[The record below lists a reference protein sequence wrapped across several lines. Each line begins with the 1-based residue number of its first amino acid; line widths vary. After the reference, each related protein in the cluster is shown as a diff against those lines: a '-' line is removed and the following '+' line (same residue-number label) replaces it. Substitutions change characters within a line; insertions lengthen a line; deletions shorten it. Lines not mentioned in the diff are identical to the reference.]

1 MISYLN
7 TFTTIQPWFHNIIHS
22 NEFIDEFIIWILIWF
37 HNYEFNCMK
46 IDDDEILDEFI
57 HIKSDIWFHYI
68 IHDHEFISELIYD
81 FI

>member
-1 MISYLN
+1 
-7 TFTTIQPWFHNIIHS
+7 
-22 NEFIDEFIIWILIWF
+22 
-37 HNYEFNCMK
+37 MK